1 MKNKIIS
8 LVLILSFQ
16 TFIYAQKP
24 ELKGFYK
31 FDFGISYAKAKD
43 IINEIGR
50 FRNDD
55 FNSIEF
61 LIWNTSSF
69 ANHPLFALSQG
80 ITLKFYNSQFY
91 SSIVPFSGAFNAFDE
106 IKSEITSKYFHCEI
120 SQPNYC
126 KWIFSNGDYI
136 ELQYSTSGEDA
147 MTKNV
152 NSQVTM
158 IYMNKALN
166 DIEKSD
172 KTKKNMKYF

>member
-1 MKNKIIS
+1 MRYKIITFIS
-8 LVLILSFQ
+8 LLSLL
-16 TFIYAQKP
+16 TNIYAQKP

-43 IINEIGR
+43 IINEVGR
-50 FRNDD
+50 IRNDD
-55 FNSIEF
+55 FNSDEF
-61 LIWNTSSF
+61 LTWNTSSF

-106 IKSEITSKYFHCEI
+106 IKTEITSKYFHCDI
-120 SQPNYC
+120 SQPNYS

-158 IYMNKALN
+158 IYVNKSIS